1 MGFPSGWT
9 QLEEVAKETEEDS
22 ERYHALGNA
31 VTPPVVEVLARRIAS
46 YLKSHSSKTQEAMK

>member
-1 MGFPSGWT
+1 MGFPAGWT
-9 QLEEVAKETEEDS
+9 QLKEVAKETDEDS

-46 YLKSHSSKTQEAMK
+46 YLESHPSQTQKAMK